1 MVLGLYAAYKIGKR
15 ASRRSRRRYNSSS
28 SDGAELVIALFYL
41 TYLAL
46 KATYYVS
53 LYVIKAIRFT
63 FKVMKIWSLSCQIF
77 ITSFKKNLYK
87 EGILKN
93 NYDEDVK
100 RVLQKEIVGTPVV
113 KNSTPVVSLLWE
125 NIEANS

>member
-46 KATYYVS
+46 KTTYYVS

-77 ITSFKKNLYK
+77 ITSFKKKLYK
-87 EGILKN
+87 EGILKKN
-93 NYDEDVK
+93 HS
-100 RVLQKEIVGTPVV
+100 REI
-113 KNSTPVVSLLWE
+113 
-125 NIEANS
+125 